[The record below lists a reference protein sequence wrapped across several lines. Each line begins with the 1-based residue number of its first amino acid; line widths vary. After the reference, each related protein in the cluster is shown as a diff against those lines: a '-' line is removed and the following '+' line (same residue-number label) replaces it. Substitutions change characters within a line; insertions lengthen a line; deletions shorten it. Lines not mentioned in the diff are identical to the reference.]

1 MLLRNS
7 LRWTRFLPTERKIS
21 SFIIVALTVVGAIAT
36 DTKSHVNHRPA
47 QSVPAQEGT
56 VLSER
61 EPNNSSNAA
70 TPIPPLTRYVR
81 AAINPVGDVDLFS
94 FTATQGDYVFISVDT
109 TPSTTGRDSTL
120 RLLMG
125 NRVIAADDDN
135 GPNPQASG
143 LAGVR
148 ITRTGPH
155 LIEVRENRND
165 ETIGEYRLFLCVL
178 PGPVRMEAEPN
189 DAIESSTLASN
200 VNGGLINMPGDVD
213 GWRFQ
218 APEMSTLA
226 ISLDQT
232 VGTGG
237 FDGVLELVDPMGMTL
252 AVQNNNAER
261 AGNAEFLNVLS
272 LPMTGVY
279 TVRVREARND
289 QGDERFDYLLGI
301 CLNGR
306 PLRRAPI
313 ADAGD
318 DVGVLET
325 ETVMLDGSRSRS
337 LDGEPLTF
345 EWAQVAGDTIPFAS
359 GGPLLSFIAPQLPT
373 AALRSYVFEL
383 KVTTPFGLS
392 ATDRVT
398 VRVSDRFMLRDDMTP
413 HRVLLNLAA
422 PSFTWTTPT
431 GASITRPMTIVRLN
445 EELLDIDTQGNDYVF
460 ACGVTFRE
468 KSGKAVLIINNVRLA
483 INDSNY
489 EDSQGGF

>member
-1 MLLRNS
+1 M
-7 LRWTRFLPTERKIS
+7 ERKLS
-21 SFIIVALTVVGAIAT
+21 SLLIIALTVVGFIPSGT
-36 DTKSHVNHRPA
+36 NSHVNHRLA
-47 QSVPAQEGT
+47 QGGPGQEGT
-56 VLSER
+56 ILNER
-61 EPNNSSNAA
+61 EPNNSGNAA
-70 TPIPPLTRYVR
+70 TPVPPLTRYVR

-109 TPSTTGRDSTL
+109 TPSTTSRDSSL

-125 NRVIAADDDN
+125 NRVIAADEDN
-135 GPNPQASG
+135 GPNPLASG

-148 ITRTGPH
+148 ITRTGTH
-155 LIEVRENRND
+155 QVEVRENGNN
-165 ETIGEYRLFLCVL
+165 ETISEYRLFLCVL
-178 PGPVRMEAEPN
+178 PGPVRMEVEPN
-189 DAIESSTLASN
+189 DAIENAALASN

-232 VGTGG
+232 VGAGG
-237 FDGVLELVDPMGMTL
+237 FDGVLELIDPMGMTV
-252 AVQNNNAER
+252 AVQNNNGER

-272 LPMTGVY
+272 LPLTGVY
-279 TVRVREARND
+279 TIRVREARIS

-325 ETVMLDGSRSRS
+325 ETVTLDGSRSRG
-337 LDGEPLTF
+337 LDGEPLSY
-345 EWAQVAGDTIPFAS
+345 EWTQVSGDSIPFAS
-359 GGPLLSFIAPQLPT
+359 GGPLLTFIAPQLPV
-373 AALRSYVFEL
+373 AALRLYVFEL

-431 GASITRPMTIVRLN
+431 GASITRPMTIVTLSA
-445 EELLDIDTQGNDYVF
+445 ELLDIDTQGDDYSF
-460 ACGVTFRE
+460 AAGVTFRE
-468 KSGKAVLIINNVRLA
+468 KSGKAVLLISNTRFT